1 MIVKFHFIEYSL
13 FNYLM
18 TGDIMRESTKVM
30 LRKHGW
36 RLDRFVHNYIYFL
49 FYYPYVKAIYTILPV
64 LKYLTW
70 FKPIV
75 PIGKM
80 TFNRYHSKVLSR
92 GDAKKIFT
100 LNKDISV
107 ISEQNKRIIPYKYAH
122 KIIFQEPEFIAV
134 MDCPCKKSAN
144 APAED
149 INSCI
154 AVGKGLA
161 SFWLDHC
168 AKYNAR
174 RITQQEAFAL
184 IKEFRGRGHIT
195 QAFFKVATGG
205 STGVICN
212 CHPDTCAN
220 LQATMLSGRIDKS
233 LSMTA
238 KSGYSI
244 KHDPEKCRKCGTC
257 ATRCNFNAIGITNE
271 KHHYYDSHLCMGC
284 ELCVENCPEKAL
296 SIYID
301 PDKPLPLDL
310 DLVEERMQAMARAA

>member
-1 MIVKFHFIEYSL
+1 
-13 FNYLM
+13 
-18 TGDIMRESTKVM
+18 M
-30 LRKHGW
+30 LKKHGW
-36 RLDRFVHNYIYFL
+36 RIDRFIHNYIYFL
-49 FYYPYVKAIYTILPV
+49 FYYPYVKVVYFILPV

-75 PIGKM
+75 PVGKM
-80 TFNRYHSKVLSR
+80 TFSRYHSKVLSS
-92 GDAKKIFT
+92 GDTRKIFE
-100 LNKDISV
+100 LNEDISDL
-107 ISEQNKRIIPYKYAH
+107 SNENKQIIPYKYAT

-134 MDCPCKKSAN
+134 MDCPCKKSAKV
-144 APAED
+144 PESE

-168 AKYNAR
+168 QKYHAR
-174 RITQQEAFAL
+174 KVTQKEALEL
-184 IKEFRGRGHIT
+184 IQKFRKNGHIT

-220 LQATMLSGRIDKS
+220 LQATMLSSKIDKS

-238 KSGYSI
+238 KSGYSVE
-244 KHDPEKCRKCGTC
+244 HDPGKCKSCGTC
-257 ATRCNFNAIGITNE
+257 VQTCNFGVIEFNNGNRSYNSNTC
-271 KHHYYDSHLCMGC
+271 LGC
-284 ELCVENCPEKAL
+284 ELCVETCPEGAL
-296 SIYID
+296 SLYTD

-310 DLVEERMQAMARAA
+310 DKIKERPARRN